1 MRRIIIS
8 VAIILSCIVT
18 CWSQAYYEASGQT
31 QVFTLKAGAKSGLTT
46 IRVGHMATINNDLK
60 ITSIQNAIVISLPA
74 ISHKVVNIAMYNIS
88 GRQIFCKHGYSGT
101 TLRLKSGWFA
111 PGIYTAIAIIDG
123 KNYSRLFAIS
133 K

>member
-1 MRRIIIS
+1 MRRITIS

-31 QVFTLKAGAKSGLTT
+31 QVFTLTSGAKSGL
-46 IRVGHMATINNDLK
+46 ISVGHTAKINNDLK
-60 ITSIQNAIVISLPA
+60 ITSIQNAIVILLPG
-74 ISHKVVNIAMYNIS
+74 ISHRVVNIAMYNIS
-88 GRQIFCKHGYSGT
+88 GRQIFCKNGYNGT

-111 PGIYTAIAIIDG
+111 PGIYTAIASIDG
-123 KNYSRLFAIS
+123 KNYSHLFAIS